1 MTMRRFTLAALM
13 ACALGSA
20 ASAATA
26 QVRIG
31 PGVAT
36 AIHAPDTTLTERV
49 YALEKQNADLQAQ
62 IALLQQAIDR
72 LHDATVKGQAET
84 NSTVAAYQNGNG
96 QQFGVIDGQIKGLSQ
111 KLDDLANKFAWHKH
125 SYKGTGVQFHN
136 VLTDPGPSTH
146 IDGITH
152 GDDETSAPL

>member
-1 MTMRRFTLAALM
+1 MTMRRVTLAALM
-13 ACALGSA
+13 SFALGSA
-20 ASAATA
+20 AAA
-26 QVRIG
+26 QVRIA

-49 YALEKQNADLQAQ
+49 YALEQQNAAFQQQ

-72 LHDATVKGQAET
+72 LHDAMLKGQAET
-84 NSTVAAYQNGNG
+84 NSTMAGYQNGDG
-96 QQFGVIDGQIKGLSQ
+96 QQFGAVDGQIKGLTQ

-136 VLTDPGPSTH
+136 ILTDPGPSTH

-152 GDDETSAPL
+152 GDDETSPPL